1 MHLAH
6 MYFPAATTLPNVPAV
21 SARADTALR
30 VTTFR
35 SVEELESIRD
45 QWERLQGDLVTTDLD
60 HYLTV
65 LHARPNVVRPHVVLV
80 EEDGEPRALA
90 VARVEEIRLSAN
102 LAYLKVYAPRVRALT
117 VVYGGVLG
125 DRSDATTQVLLEEL
139 RAALA
144 RGEADV
150 LRLRQV
156 PLESGLRR
164 LARSTVPL
172 LSRQHLSAPALH
184 WRAEIPD
191 SFDEYLRRRSRGI
204 RRNIRRYG
212 NRLTEAYGD
221 RLSLEVYRDEADL
234 ERLFRDTASVATKTY
249 QAAMG
254 ASFSDDDL
262 RRSLT
267 RLAMRRGWFRG
278 YVLYL
283 DGEPCAFWY
292 GLGYR
297 GVFSTDIT
305 GYDPA
310 YSELRIGRYV
320 MVKLIEDLCADETIQ
335 SLDYGFGDAEYKRL
349 FGDRNWAE
357 EDVLV
362 YAPSARAIRINLVRT
377 LVLGVG
383 SAARAVVGNRQVVD
397 RLKRRWR
404 ARLASGESS

>member
-1 MHLAH
+1 
-6 MYFPAATTLPNVPAV
+6 MYFPAVTTLPKVPAV
-21 SARADTALR
+21 SARAGAALR
-30 VTTFR
+30 VRTFR
-35 SVEELESIRD
+35 SPEELESIRE
-45 QWERLQGDLVTTDLD
+45 QWEQLQGDLVTTDID

-65 LHARPNVVRPHVVLV
+65 LRARPDVIRPHVVLV

-90 VARVEEIRLSAN
+90 VARVEEIQLSAKV
-102 LAYLKVYAPRVRALT
+102 AYLKIYAPRVRALT
-117 VVYGGVLG
+117 VVYGGVVG
-125 DRSDATTQVLLEEL
+125 DRSEATTSVLFDEL

-150 LRLRQV
+150 LRLRKV
-156 PLESGLRR
+156 PLDSSLSR
-164 LARSTVPL
+164 LARTSVPF
-172 LSRQHLSAPALH
+172 LSRQHGSAVTLH

-212 NRLTEAYGD
+212 NRLNEAYGD
-221 RLSLEVYRDEADL
+221 RLSLEVFRDEADL
-234 ERLFRDTASVATKTY
+234 ERLFRDTEAVAEKTY

-254 ASFSDDDL
+254 ASFEDDEL

-283 DGEPCAFWY
+283 DGEACAFWY

-305 GYDPA
+305 GYNPA
-310 YSELRIGRYV
+310 YSDLRIGRYV
-320 MVKLIEDLCADETIQ
+320 MVKLIEDLCADETIHA
-335 SLDYGFGDAEYKRL
+335 LDYGFGDAEYKRL
-349 FGDRNWAE
+349 FGDRQWSE

-362 YAPSARAIRINLVRT
+362 YAPRARAVWINLVRT
-377 LVLGVG
+377 LVLGL
-383 SAARAVVGNRQVVD
+383 SAAARAVVGNRQVVD

-404 ARLASGESS
+404 ARLASGESST

>member
-1 MHLAH
+1 MPIMSVAESRTN
-6 MYFPAATTLPNVPAV
+6 A
-21 SARADTALR
+21 ALR
-30 VTTFR
+30 ITTVR
-35 SVEELESIRD
+35 TVEELEAIRE
-45 QWERLQGDLVTTDLD
+45 QWEALQGDLVTTDID

-65 LHARPNVVRPHVVLV
+65 LQARPNVVRPHVVLV
-80 EEDGEPRALA
+80 EQRGEPRALA
-90 VARVEEIRLSAN
+90 VARIEEIRLSAK
-102 LAYLKVYAPRVRALT
+102 LAYLQVYAPRVRALT
-117 VVYGGVLG
+117 VVYGGILG
-125 DRSDATTQVLLEEL
+125 DDSDATLQTLLGEL
-139 RAALA
+139 RGALA

-156 PLESGLRR
+156 PVDSPLHQLAQTSGPFLTRGHG
-164 LARSTVPL
+164 SV
-172 LSRQHLSAPALH
+172 PALH

-212 NRLTEAYGD
+212 NRLIEAYGD
-221 RLSLEVYRDEADL
+221 RLSLQVYRDEADI

-249 QAAMG
+249 QAAIG

-283 DGEPCAFWY
+283 DGEPVAFWY

-310 YSELRIGRYV
+310 YGDLRIGRYV
-320 MVKLIEDLCADETIQ
+320 MVKLIEDLCADSAIH

-362 YAPSARAIRINLVRT
+362 YAPSARAIRINLLRT
-377 LVLGVG
+377 LVLGLAAG
-383 SAARAVVGNRQVVD
+383 ARAVAGNRLID
-397 RLKRRWR
+397 RVKRRWR
-404 ARLASGESS
+404 ARLAAGNGS

>member
-1 MHLAH
+1 MSVAESRTN
-6 MYFPAATTLPNVPAV
+6 A
-21 SARADTALR
+21 ALR
-30 VTTFR
+30 ITTVR
-35 SVEELESIRD
+35 TVEELEAIRE
-45 QWERLQGDLVTTDLD
+45 QWEALQGDLVTTDID

-65 LHARPNVVRPHVVLV
+65 LQARPNVVRPHVVLV
-80 EEDGEPRALA
+80 EQRGEPRALA
-90 VARVEEIRLSAN
+90 VARIEEIRLSAK
-102 LAYLKVYAPRVRALT
+102 LAYLQVYAPRLRALT
-117 VVYGGVLG
+117 VVYGGILG
-125 DRSDATTQVLLEEL
+125 DDSDATLQTLLGEL
-139 RAALA
+139 RGALA

-156 PLESGLRR
+156 PVDSPLHR
-164 LARSTVPL
+164 LARTSGPFLTRGHGSV
-172 LSRQHLSAPALH
+172 PALH

-212 NRLTEAYGD
+212 NRLIEAYGD
-221 RLSLEVYRDEADL
+221 RLSLQVYRDEADI
-234 ERLFRDTASVATKTY
+234 ERLFRDTASVAAKTY
-249 QAAMG
+249 QAAIG

-267 RLAMRRGWFRG
+267 RLAMRCGWFRG

-283 DGEPCAFWY
+283 DGEPVAFWY

-310 YSELRIGRYV
+310 YGDLRIGRYV
-320 MVKLIEDLCADETIQ
+320 MVKLIEDLCADHAIH

-362 YAPSARAIRINLVRT
+362 YAPSARAIRINLLRT
-377 LVLGVG
+377 LVLGL
-383 SAARAVVGNRQVVD
+383 AAGAQAVVGNRLID
-397 RLKRRWR
+397 RVKRRWR
-404 ARLASGESS
+404 ARLAAGNGT